1 MVMTRLRLLP
11 DGRYV
16 ERDGSGH
23 LYLVTKHAGGSTVR
37 PIERNGEVY
46 IALGL
51 RSDLDDRALYD
62 PMDPSRAT
70 DPNVL
75 VWDGQQ
81 GRYVIRGEVS
91 APGYGPGGVVIG
103 PYHEPPLR
111 TPASPSDEQQAP
123 VPILEP
129 GRAATGVQP
138 APAPEVPRPTVPISA
153 VRPGLLQR
161 IREWLRRVFG

>member
-1 MVMTRLRLLP
+1 MVMTRIRLLP

-16 ERDGSGH
+16 ERDGSGN
-23 LYLVTKHAGGSTVR
+23 LYLVTPHGGVSTVR
-37 PIERNGEVY
+37 PIERNSEVY

-51 RSDLDDRALYD
+51 CSDLDDRALYD
-62 PMDPSRAT
+62 PMDPSRAN

-75 VWDGQQ
+75 VWDGLQ
-81 GRYVIRGEVS
+81 GRYVILGEVS
-91 APGYGPGGVVIG
+91 APGDGPGGVVIG

-111 TPASPSDEQQAP
+111 TPANPSDEQQAP
-123 VPILEP
+123 VPIP
-129 GRAATGVQP
+129 KGQAATGVQP